1 MKTERTLRRAV
12 PVAVGL
18 LLFAPA
24 SAQEP
29 EVSSNTESFVSLL
42 ELNVSPRVD
51 VPLQSSVRPLFSLGY
66 GADLA
71 ASVPLERT
79 TLVSPALALSYTLL
93 PIRAESS
100 LSIIRLGLGPRVVY
114 EASNRL
120 RLFAE
125 LYGGGYA
132 SLFNETPRRPDGAAY
147 EVTSGVSGY
156 GAGRV
161 GVSFFLMPFL
171 SAGVRVGYE
180 NQFGLYQSASAS
192 LSVSIHVDGFERK
205 IRVEPIEI
213 QPIYPVL
220 VQYYGD
226 ASIGKALVSND
237 ERFPIREVTL
247 EVAVPGYVTRPM
259 AVAVVEELAPG
270 EQAHAE
276 LSTLFSDRVL
286 ENLEARQTSAT
297 LVARYTLSGQ
307 QYKTVRDVRL
317 RLYNRNA
324 LTWDDDRK
332 AAAFVTPRDAEIRTF
347 ATSAVSIAR
356 GEGPTALN
364 LNLRVAMAVYEALA
378 VHGLAYVVDP
388 DTPAYQDAS
397 TDTAIVDYL
406 QFAGETLA
414 FHGGDCDDLSILY
427 ASALESVG
435 VPTAFITIPGHIF
448 TAFSTGT
455 SVDEAMRTFGDDS
468 LVIDHDG
475 TAWIPVEMTAI
486 GRSFREAWRIGADQ
500 WRTRSREGLDVA
512 EDGQGSGF
520 YPTRESWEVYP
531 PAGTPGDVSRPVAV
545 DHEALRLAYHE
556 TIADV
561 LNARLAPQVARLEEQ
576 LRTTRTPERVRNRL
590 GALYAR
596 YGLLDEAVRILE
608 PLAEETGHP
617 PALVNLGGVRF
628 LQGRFEEARALY
640 EEAARADPGNP
651 VVLVGLAKVAYELDD
666 MGALRSHF
674 ANLERADPAL
684 SEEFSYLA
692 IDGGNDDNGAR
703 ASEVDVSRTR
713 VVWEDP
719 VE

>member
-1 MKTERTLRRAV
+1 M
-12 PVAVGL
+12 
-18 LLFAPA
+18 
-24 SAQEP
+24 
-29 EVSSNTESFVSLL
+29 
-42 ELNVSPRVD
+42 
-51 VPLQSSVRPLFSLGY
+51 
-66 GADLA
+66 
-71 ASVPLERT
+71 
-79 TLVSPALALSYTLL
+79 
-93 PIRAESS
+93 
-100 LSIIRLGLGPRVVY
+100 
-114 EASNRL
+114 
-120 RLFAE
+120 
-125 LYGGGYA
+125 
-132 SLFNETPRRPDGAAY
+132 
-147 EVTSGVSGY
+147 
-156 GAGRV
+156 
-161 GVSFFLMPFL
+161 
-171 SAGVRVGYE
+171 
-180 NQFGLYQSASAS
+180 
-192 LSVSIHVDGFERK
+192 
-205 IRVEPIEI
+205 
-213 QPIYPVL
+213 
-220 VQYYGD
+220 
-226 ASIGKALVSND
+226 
-237 ERFPIREVTL
+237 
-247 EVAVPGYVTRPM
+247 PGYVTRPM
-259 AVAVVEELAPG
+259 AVAVAEELAPG

-286 ENLEARQTSAT
+286 ENLEARQASAT

-307 QYKTVRDVRL
+307 QYETVRDVRL

-378 VHGLAYVVDP
+378 VHGLACVVDP
-388 DTPAYQDAS
+388 DIPAYQDAS

-448 TAFSTGT
+448 TAFSTEA
-455 SVDEAMRTFGDDS
+455 SADEAMRTFGDGS

-500 WRTRSREGLDVA
+500 WRTRSREGLD
-512 EDGQGSGF
+512 
-520 YPTRESWEVYP
+520 
-531 PAGTPGDVSRPVAV
+531 VAV

-617 PALVNLGGVRF
+617 PALVDLGGVRF
-628 LQGRFEEARALY
+628 LQGRFEEARTLY
-640 EEAARADPGNP
+640 EEAA
-651 VVLVGLAKVAYELDD
+651 
-666 MGALRSHF
+666 
-674 ANLERADPAL
+674 RADPAL

-692 IDGGNDDNGAR
+692 IDGGNDDNPGTSDLPKRTIEGAVENAELVYDTAVFNVNR
-703 ASEVDVSRTR
+703 DDIGIRQGGLDGEAEGWGFTTDKDGDPRGFWSIGACEGPQAPPAHSSVPPRTKVSL
-713 VVWEDP
+713 
-719 VE
+719 

>member
-1 MKTERTLRRAV
+1 
-12 PVAVGL
+12 L

-259 AVAVVEELAPG
+259 AVAVAEELAPG

-448 TAFSTGT
+448 TAFSTGA
-455 SVDEAMRTFGDDS
+455 SVDEAMRTFGDGS

-500 WRTRSREGLDVA
+500 WRTRSREGLD
-512 EDGQGSGF
+512 
-520 YPTRESWEVYP
+520 
-531 PAGTPGDVSRPVAV
+531 VAV